1 MAYTTVF
8 RHSTRVYNKFSL
20 VRKWPHKKLWAPE
33 HRGVGK
39 KSEIST
45 AAPSGGQTV
54 GRRAFDPLTFIC
66 AKYLGIDWWKPRPSK
81 WSGKKYKK
89 YFPRGGSPQKIE
101 TFFTKM
107 AAVEKIM
114 NSGSWN
120 FSMLCGHAL
129 PKRQWRR
136 DLPDVGGKNRKM
148 HFKKVVIWKKIHILF
163 HWCSIAS
170 KLFVVQRTSN
180 ENKCASVYCG

>member
-8 RHSTRVYNKFSL
+8 PHSTRVYNKFSL

-66 AKYLGIDWWKPRPSK
+66 AKYLGIDWWKPRPSR

-89 YFPRGGSPQKIE
+89 YFPRGG
-101 TFFTKM
+101 
-107 AAVEKIM
+107 
-114 NSGSWN
+114 
-120 FSMLCGHAL
+120 H
-129 PKRQWRR
+129 PK
-136 DLPDVGGKNRKM
+136 K
-148 HFKKVVIWKKIHILF
+148 
-163 HWCSIAS
+163 S
-170 KLFVVQRTSN
+170 KLFLQKWLQCKIVWFPDHKTFTWYARMYWRYASEDRIFRRTRPFLL
-180 ENKCASVYCG
+180 

>member
-33 HRGVGK
+33 HRNVGK

-45 AAPSGGQTV
+45 AAPPGGQTV

-107 AAVEKIM
+107 VAEENVL
-114 NSGSWN
+114 NSGSRHFN
-120 FSMLCGHAL
+120 MVCAHVLAM
-129 PKRQWRR
+129 RQWRP
-136 DLPDVGGKNRKM
+136 DLPEVGRRHLDKRFKN
-148 HFKKVVIWKKIHILF
+148 FGFSKKNPNS
-163 HWCSIAS
+163 SIG
-170 KLFVVQRTSN
+170 VP
-180 ENKCASVYCG
+180 